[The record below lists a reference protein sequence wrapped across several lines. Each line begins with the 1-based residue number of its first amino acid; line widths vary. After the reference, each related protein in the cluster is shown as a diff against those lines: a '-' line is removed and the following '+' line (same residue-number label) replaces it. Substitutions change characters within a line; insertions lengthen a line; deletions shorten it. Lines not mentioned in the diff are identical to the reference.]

1 MLVSEV
7 NVSIIRY
14 VPKNGE
20 NKEMA
25 MDLFPQTLKTAKC
38 AVLIYGISSSHVE
51 SCVLLCHTDP

>member
-38 AVLIYGISSSHVE
+38 AVLINGISSSHTENV
-51 SCVLLCHTDP
+51 CLLLRKGN